1 MKTQKI
7 IITAIVSIQFF
18 ALTNTECFG
27 QQWLKNFFALFAK
40 EAPVTKIYGERD
52 IEKGDT
58 AVIRWHIED
67 AKRIDIEGVA
77 ENINNE
83 DSIKVYPDSTA
94 FYKFIIHRKKEVTR
108 RYFKVSVYEPEIR
121 YFRVPDAATDEEEVK
136 ISWSVN
142 NAQHVYIPGIADSLN
157 TYGSINT
164 KLHDT
169 VLTLIAEGAFSTVT
183 KKAYINLHVIENFG
197 ATNIERAG
205 AAHTERSGAA
215 NTEDYG
221 GISIIYRGRQATI
234 WWKLKNTDSV
244 RVTGINKSL
253 LTKDTL
259 IVSPVKTTNYD
270 LLIYRSNGNTD
281 TIPHTVEVISP
292 VIQRFYAPDEVK
304 AKQNIPV
311 TWQCAGVDKAWLGA
325 EEVPP
330 YGRSTINIKND
341 TSLTL
346 TIYDGDIPI
355 RKKISVGLIPK
366 RKYVVNIDTNK
377 RNYTRGLDC
386 DIISVDRSEYPKKVK
401 MQVLVVDTFGNYV
414 SNIAPPYSTT
424 RNAKKYFKFLNEEI
438 NGKYYPKDFTI
449 REMRIDTGKW
459 YDISMVMDH
468 SGSMYSEIDELQD
481 AAKEFINNKYS
492 SDRVSVVKF
501 DHFIQKMN
509 GLNIDSKSILHSA
522 NFKGLANFGGCTA
535 LYAGMDEGVI
545 SLSNARKN
553 KMLIVFT
560 DGYENSSF
568 YYFGKRAFNP
578 GEIAAKVRAM
588 DIKLFIVSYGSAV
601 NHKLLDKLASLSGG
615 KHYNLW
621 NLNEIKKVFREL
633 PRVFRYHYEIT
644 FRPHEAKGEHRYM
657 LSFSNNNG
665 GLIKREQTMYIGDDY
680 DIGTRSFNI
689 PVYMR
694 TDMPVDI
701 DVITN
706 PQVIA
711 RFGFNKYNLKL
722 QYSPIIDKYIEYMKL
737 NKDAHVL
744 LAGHTDSKGSNAYCN
759 ALSMKRAAEVRDY
772 LESNGISSHRIKVK
786 GYGKNIPIWQLDNTE
801 QKAFENR
808 RVEAVLY
815 EPKKQNTAQK

>member
-1 MKTQKI
+1 MKTQKKYIPVI
-7 IITAIVSIQFF
+7 IVILFFGLSTVSCD
-18 ALTNTECFG
+18 A
-27 QQWLKNFFALFAK
+27 QQWLRTFFELFSK
-40 EAPVTKIYGERD
+40 EEPVSRVRGDRE

-58 AVIRWHIED
+58 ALIYWKIED
-67 AKRIDIEGVA
+67 AERINIEGIAEDIEP
-77 ENINNE
+77 E
-83 DSIKVYPDSTA
+83 DTIKVHPDSTT
-94 FYKFIIHRKKEVTR
+94 FYKFIIHRKRETDH
-108 RYFKVSVYEPEIR
+108 RYFKVEVYKPEIR
-121 YFRVPDAATDEEEVK
+121 YFRVPDEATDEEEVK
-136 ISWSVN
+136 IYWGVK
-142 NAQHVYIPGIADSLN
+142 NAKNVCIQGIADSLDN
-157 TYGSINT
+157 YGSINT

-169 VLTLIAEGAFSTVT
+169 VLTLIAEGEFSTVT

-197 ATNIERAG
+197 ATNIECAG
-205 AAHTERSGAA
+205 SA
-215 NTEDYG
+215 NIEGHG
-221 GISIIYRGRQATI
+221 GNSIIYRGRQATF

-244 RVTGINKSL
+244 RITGINKPL
-253 LTKDTL
+253 LTTDTL

-281 TIPHTVEVISP
+281 TIPHTVEVLSP
-292 VIQRFYAPDEVK
+292 VIKRFYAPDEVK

-311 TWQCAGVDKAWLGA
+311 KWQCEGVDKAWLGA

-341 TSLTL
+341 TSLML
-346 TIYDGDIPI
+346 TIYDGDIPV
-355 RKKISVGLIPK
+355 RKKISIGLIPK

-377 RNYTRGLDC
+377 RYYTRGLDC
-386 DIISVDRSEYPKKVK
+386 DIISVDRSEYPEKVK

-414 SNIAPPYSTT
+414 SNIAPPYSTK
-424 RNAKKYFKFLNEEI
+424 RNARKYFRFLNEEV

-468 SGSMYSEIDELQD
+468 SGSMFSEIDELQE
-481 AAKEFINNKYS
+481 AAREFISNKYS

-509 GLNIDSKSILHSA
+509 DLDFDSKSILHSA
-522 NFKGLANFGGCTA
+522 NFYGLNNFGGSTA

-545 SLSNARKN
+545 SLANAREN

-578 GEIAAKVRAM
+578 REIAAKVRAM
-588 DIKLFIVSYGSAV
+588 GIKLFVVSYGSAV

-621 NLNEIKKVFREL
+621 SRDEIKKVFKEL
-633 PRVFRYHYEIT
+633 PRVFRYHYEIS
-644 FRPHEAKGEHRYM
+644 FRPYKAKGEHKYM

-665 GLIKREQTMYIGDDY
+665 GLIKREQTMYIGEDY
-680 DIGTRSFNI
+680 DIGNRSFNI

-701 DVITN
+701 AVITN

-711 RFGFNKYNLKL
+711 RFGFDKYNLKL
-722 QYSPIIDKYIEYMKL
+722 QYSPIIDKYIEYMKQ
-737 NKDAHVL
+737 NEDSHVL

-759 ALSMKRAAEVRDY
+759 TLSMKRAAEVRDY
-772 LESNGISSHRIKVK
+772 LESNGISSQRIKVR
-786 GYGKNIPIWQLDNTE
+786 GYGKTIPIWEVDNTE

-815 EPKKQNTAQK
+815 EPKKQDMAQK